1 MLWPGQGLSTHRQT
15 NLFWETPVSPP
26 LPVRCPAKMLSG
38 KRGLP
43 FASKPQCTSPPAAAS
58 PPQPAPQPPSSRP
71 GPAPP
76 APPAAQPEA
85 PARSHQSGTIAHHW
99 NDLPAAFLSAPSSRN
114 ISRSASP
121 LPPAPAPASSSC
133 PPTPISAE
141 PRPGPSPSPSL
152 SLSPRPDP
160 GTGTGHGDADG
171 DAGKELE
178 LLLLQLFAPTTAST
192 LGAGERRQLHERV
205 ARARL
210 TPAQSAELVLV
221 LRPVLAH
228 QQSPAWGRERVVAFV
243 VRNSGVAGWA
253 GALRRGVE
261 SLVS

>member
-1 MLWPGQGLSTHRQT
+1 MPA
-15 NLFWETPVSPP
+15 
-26 LPVRCPAKMLSG
+26 LPAV
-38 KRGLP
+38 
-43 FASKPQCTSPPAAAS
+43 Q
-58 PPQPAPQPPSSRP
+58 Q
-71 GPAPP
+71 
-76 APPAAQPEA
+76 A

-121 LPPAPAPASSSC
+121 LPPASAPASSSSC
-133 PPTPISAE
+133 PPTPIPAE
-141 PRPGPSPSPSL
+141 PSPTPSLSL

-160 GTGTGHGDADG
+160 GTGHGDENGGG

-178 LLLLQLFAPTTAST
+178 LLLLQLFAPATAST
-192 LGAGERRQLHERV
+192 LGAGEKRQLHDRV

-261 SLVS
+261 SLVP